1 MKEPEWIAYEVILA
15 IHEAQLAE
23 HGGLPGVRDQGLLDS
38 ALAHPKNLFAYS
50 ERVTLNRLA
59 AGYAVRLAKN
69 HAFLDGNK
77 RTGWVACVVFLEL
90 NGVPVTTS
98 QLEAVRIMEGSAN
111 GHVTEEDFTIWLDEQ
126 FPPLEFSLA
135 VN

>member
-77 RTGWVACVVFLEL
+77 RTAWVACVVFLEL

-98 QLEAVRIMEGSAN
+98 QSEAVRIMENSAN
-111 GHVTEEDFTIWLDEQ
+111 GHITEEGFTTWLDEQ
-126 FPPLEFSLA
+126 FPSLEFSLA